1 MTIRVWLIAVVR
13 RTSSVKRQKEARD
26 HGVRRLTINEH
37 YLRINTRQGKLSSS
51 LFTPLPL
58 LLSRRSPG
66 DVSGAAFLLAV
77 HSSQLTAYC
86 SLLTVHCLLFTV
98 HRPHDV
104 RWWRTGK
111 ASADLSIFPL
121 ARARVRPPLRTTTFS
136 SSTAPPLAGAVQA
149 LRHGKVGIMT
159 SIRCRAVA
167 PPVMSVPYQWDPGP
181 LGKKMSHAKTQS
193 RKGKKRQRKT

>member
-86 SLLTVHCLLFTV
+86 SLLTVHCLLFTAYCSLFTV
-98 HRPHDV
+98 PMTSGGGAPGRHPPISRFSRWLGPGLGRPCG
-104 RWWRTGK
+104 RQPSPRQ
-111 ASADLSIFPL
+111 L
-121 ARARVRPPLRTTTFS
+121 RRPLR
-136 SSTAPPLAGAVQA
+136 A
-149 LRHGKVGIMT
+149 
-159 SIRCRAVA
+159 
-167 PPVMSVPYQWDPGP
+167 
-181 LGKKMSHAKTQS
+181 QS
-193 RKGKKRQRKT
+193 RRCVMVKWGL

>member
-1 MTIRVWLIAVVR
+1 MCQTSKRGTRPWRAALDYQRTLSAHQHTPGQTLIVPFYATAAPFVPPVAR
-13 RTSSVKRQKEARD
+13 RCFGCSFFACGSQFTA
-26 HGVRRLTINEH
+26 H
-37 YLRINTRQGKLSSS
+37 SS
-51 LFTPLPL
+51 L
-58 LLSRRSPG
+58 
-66 DVSGAAFLLAV
+66 
-77 HSSQLTAYC
+77 LTAYC
-86 SLLTVHCLLFTV
+86 SCSLLTV

-149 LRHGKVGIMT
+149 LRHGKVGIMI

-167 PPVMSVPYQWDPGP
+167 PPVMSVPYQWNPGP

-193 RKGKKRQRKT
+193 RKGKKRQRKTWRPGDFA